1 MEDQTAPHYT
11 RRKFL
16 ATAGLAFAAT
26 TLVQHRSNAEEGGV
40 VPRMRREA
48 AMAKLTVQPLRDNLY
63 AILGAGGNITV
74 LTGADGKLLV
84 DAGLATARPALA
96 ATLDGINSDPI
107 RHLINTHWHFDHTD
121 GNAWLH
127 DAGATIYAE
136 EKTRHYLSAFSQVVD
151 WDYTFKP
158 SPTGALP
165 AVVFARNLTLHL
177 NGATIAL
184 NAYEPA
190 HTASDLSVH
199 FVEADVLCVAD
210 TWWNG
215 FYPFIDYST
224 GGSINGTIRATEANL
239 ANPKISDKTV
249 IVPGHGAVGNK
260 AQLAEYR
267 DMLVAI
273 RDNVAGLKKQGRS
286 IQEIVA
292 AKPTA
297 AYDAKWGNYLWSPEA
312 FTRLVYKGV

>member
-1 MEDQTAPHYT
+1 MINQPASHYT
-11 RRKFL
+11 RRHFL
-16 ATAGLAFAAT
+16 ATAGLAMAAT
-26 TLVQHRSNAEEGGV
+26 VLAQRRSEAEEGGI
-40 VPRMRREA
+40 VPRMRHEA
-48 AMAKLTVQPLRDNLY
+48 ATAKLTVQRVRDNLHV
-63 AILGAGGNITV
+63 ILGAGGNIIV
-74 LTGADGKLLV
+74 LTGPDGKLLV
-84 DAGLATARPALA
+84 EAGLATARPALTA
-96 ATLDGINSDPI
+96 ALEGINGDPI
-107 RHLINTHWHFDHTD
+107 KHLINTHWHFDHTD

-158 SPTGALP
+158 VPTGALP

-177 NGATIAL
+177 NGLTIAL
-184 NAYEPA
+184 NRYEPA
-190 HTASDLSVH
+190 HTDSDISVH

-224 GGSINGTIRATEANL
+224 GGSINGMIRATEANL
-239 ANPKISDKTV
+239 ANPKVSDKTV
-249 IVPGHGAVGNK
+249 IVPGHGAVGDK
-260 AQLAEYR
+260 AQLTEYR

-273 RDNVAGLKKQGRS
+273 RDNVAALKKQGRS
-286 IQEIVA
+286 LQETVA

-297 AYDAKWGNYLWSPEA
+297 AYDAKWGNYLWSPEG
-312 FTRLVYKGV
+312 FTGLVYKGV